1 MKRILSLALL
11 SLVLGGCVLVPT
23 GRYDGDGYR
32 GRGYYRGDSYRDE
45 GYYRRDGYRDGYG
58 GYYRGDAYYRGYYG
72 YPYRDHSQ

>member
-11 SLVLGGCVLVPT
+11 SLVLGGCVLVPA

-32 GRGYYRGDSYRDE
+32 GQGYYRGDSYRDE
-45 GYYRRDGYRDGYG
+45 GHYRRDGYRDGYG
-58 GYYRGDAYYRGYYG
+58 GYYRGDGYYRGYYG

>member
-11 SLVLGGCVLVPT
+11 SLVLGGCALVPA

-32 GRGYYRGDSYRDE
+32 GQGYYRGDGYRDE
-45 GYYRRDGYRDGYG
+45 GHYRRDGYRDGYG